1 MKVGIAQINT
11 TVGDFEGNLKK
22 CVSAIEHAQTHG
34 CDIVLFPEM
43 TLSGYPPLDLL
54 ERRAFVECAM
64 RALDH
69 LVKKS
74 KGKGIA
80 VIVGAPE
87 PNPDADGKRVFNSAF
102 LIHDGTVKGVH
113 RKVLLPTYDVFDEA
127 RYFEPGQEPK
137 VFEVGQTRIALTI
150 CEDIWNDKAVWDR
163 RPYHFDPVGAIVKQN
178 PHIILNLSASPFWVG
193 KFLKRL
199 EVAKNVANRANC
211 PVVYC
216 NLVGGNDGLIFDG
229 KSFVVAED
237 GSVLGVAKA
246 FEEDM
251 LILDCS
257 TATASSAPEMCAADH
272 KINDVID
279 ALTLGIRDFCYKLSF
294 KKVVVGVSGGVDSA
308 VVTALA
314 VRALGQDSV
323 IPVFMPS
330 RYTSKESEED
340 AKELAQNLGLRLVR
354 VSIEPM
360 VTAFAE
366 TLEKATGAPIE
377 GVVLENL
384 QARIRGVILMA
395 ISNREGALVLNTGN
409 KSEFAMGYATLYGD
423 LIGGLSVLGD
433 LTKDMVYK
441 VARALNAKKPTIPEH
456 TLIRPPSAELRPN
469 QKDEDTLPPYPIL
482 DEFVRLYVVQCLDAN
497 ALVAQGFDK
506 EIIKKAL
513 SMLRQSEFKRK
524 QAPPILKVTE
534 KAFGAGRMYPIVNK
548 FQDPVE

>member
-1 MKVGIAQINT
+1 MKVAIAQINT

-22 CVSAIEHAQTHG
+22 CVCAIEHAQTHG

-54 ERRAFVECAM
+54 ERKAFVECAM
-64 RALDH
+64 RALDD

-87 PNPDADGKRVFNSAF
+87 PNPDTDGKRVFNSAF
-102 LIHDGTVKGVH
+102 LIHDGVVKGVH

-137 VFEVGQTRIALTI
+137 VFEVGQTTIALTI
-150 CEDIWNDKAVWDR
+150 CEDIWNDKAIWDR
-163 RPYHFDPVGAIVKQN
+163 RPYHFDPVGAIVKQK

-193 KFLKRL
+193 KFSKRL
-199 EVAKNVANRANC
+199 EVARSVVNRANC

-229 KSFVVAED
+229 RSFVVAED

-246 FEEDM
+246 FEVDM

-257 TATASSAPEMCAADH
+257 TATASSAPEMCASDDE
-272 KINDVID
+272 INDVID

-340 AKELAQNLGLRLVR
+340 ATQLAQNLGLRLVR
-354 VSIEPM
+354 VGIEPI
-360 VTAFAE
+360 VTAFVE

-441 VARALNAKKPTIPEH
+441 VARALNTKKPTIPEH

-482 DEFVRLYVVQCLDAN
+482 DEFVRLYVVQCLDAKV
-497 ALVAQGFDK
+497 LVAQGFDT